1 MTIFLTNEALAER
14 LMALE
19 KLCETQFKNADQAI
33 DLASRMMEKRLDG
46 MNEFREA
53 LREQS
58 TKMLT
63 RSEYEIGHDRVV
75 YDIKILMKSRAEM
88 EGKASQQA
96 LLLVLAVALS
106 GMVFGIIGLTMRFL
120 KV

>member
-19 KLCETQFKNADQAI
+19 RMIKDRFEVADAAI
-33 DLASRMMEKRLDG
+33 ALASRSMEKRLDG
-46 MNEFREA
+46 MNEFRES
-53 LREQS
+53 LRDQAARMVP
-58 TKMLT
+58 K
-63 RSEYEIGHDRVV
+63 SEFDIVAGKIQE
-75 YDIKILMKSRAEM
+75 DIKILMKSRAEL

-96 LLLVLAVALS
+96 LLLVLAVAMS
-106 GMVFGIIGLTMRFL
+106 GMLFGIIGLIMRFL